1 LTVIADDECIAQII
15 INEALKE
22 DKKNK
27 NYVKKSFYEFEK
39 FA

>member
-1 LTVIADDECIAQII
+1 MNIADIADDKCIAQII

-27 NYVKKSFYEFEK
+27 DYVEK
-39 FA
+39 AL